1 MLTKYPKEEMKIHPV
16 TAKVKVEKGFNNLE
30 SHKPFCS
37 YYSSIPVSTIISKFT
52 CFTFLVIFTAPNKQF
67 FGVKLLIGLRATL
80 FNSAKM
86 PGLELL
92 PFLSY

>member
-67 FGVKLLIGLRATL
+67 FGIKLLIGLRAML
-80 FNSAKM
+80 FNSAKWQ
-86 PGLELL
+86 GWS
-92 PFLSY
+92 FYHF